1 MKLAYLPPIWSLE
14 DAFSFGEIILKRSM
28 IMIGSYHYMY
38 AKHNC
43 SGHITHI
50 KQTHIDDGAS
60 ISHASPLFHQSL
72 LNGSI
77 FPPFSFYHPRSL
89 KNVFWFFFLFLIW
102 NMHWN
107 SEFNKFEVSAWAQ
120 YITSITVWAL
130 SWLLLTRVL
139 CSPLSADD
147 GPVFCLGVGL
157 LLSLHFSPLPGQ
169 SHLLFALLPCF
180 FSVLPLFSFFSIGGP
195 LHHQSG

>member
-1 MKLAYLPPIWSLE
+1 
-14 DAFSFGEIILKRSM
+14 
-28 IMIGSYHYMY
+28 MIGSYHYMY

-50 KQTHIDDGAS
+50 KQTHIDDGTS

-77 FPPFSFYHPRSL
+77 FPPFSFCRLRSL
-89 KNVFWFFFLFLIW
+89 KNVLWFFFLFLIW

-139 CSPLSADD
+139 CYVPLSPQMMALCFVLVLGSFSPCISPLSLVSHTSSLPSSPASSQSSPSSHSSPSADLYTTSQ
-147 GPVFCLGVGL
+147 GRSRNMFG
-157 LLSLHFSPLPGQ
+157 
-169 SHLLFALLPCF
+169 
-180 FSVLPLFSFFSIGGP
+180 I
-195 LHHQSG
+195 